1 MDGVPQYCIRQ
12 STYLYINKAVMH
24 ASLHTGRLFALF
36 DETKQNISQERPLIE
51 ALYMSGCSKTP
62 LACSNGWVRPRRAAE
77 RVGSLVAF
85 DGISKETWEK
95 SWKSLAK
102 KREIATQLW
111 KKRVSERSSREISS
125 IYNMMPRWNFHQ
137 RNIWRLLSSIAN
149 GQALADRFS

>member
-1 MDGVPQYCIRQ
+1 MTFTVI
-12 STYLYINKAVMH
+12 TNLYLYINKAVMN

-36 DETKQNISQERPLIE
+36 DETVRKSFQEWVLIE

-95 SWKSLAK
+95 S
-102 KREIATQLW
+102 
-111 KKRVSERSSREISS
+111 
-125 IYNMMPRWNFHQ
+125 
-137 RNIWRLLSSIAN
+137 
-149 GQALADRFS
+149 

>member
-1 MDGVPQYCIRQ
+1 MLTFLFEIMH
-12 STYLYINKAVMH
+12 LYINKAVMH

-95 SWKSLAK
+95 S
-102 KREIATQLW
+102 
-111 KKRVSERSSREISS
+111 
-125 IYNMMPRWNFHQ
+125 
-137 RNIWRLLSSIAN
+137 
-149 GQALADRFS
+149 